1 MELKTVEIEGKTFAE
16 IKDGMPVYIKDGKET
31 AFDAPGTISTISRL
45 NGEAK
50 GHREAKEAAEQALK
64 GFEGIE
70 DPKAA
75 IEAMKTVANLDAK
88 TLIDAGEVEK
98 VKAEITK
105 VYEQQIAA
113 KDQEIG
119 ELNSTLHGEK
129 IGGSFA
135 RSKFIADK
143 VAIPAD
149 MIQAQFGKQFS
160 LDDGKIVAKD
170 AAGNQIYS
178 RANPGEL
185 ATFDEALET
194 IINGY
199 AHKDSI
205 LKGSGG
211 SGTGKEH
218 GSGGGGNAPKTVTR
232 EQFDGLD
239 QSERAAKIKDG
250 FKVVDA
256 A

>member
-75 IEAMKTVANLDAK
+75 IEAMKTIANLDAK

-98 VKAEITK
+98 VKSEITK
-105 VYEQQIAA
+105 VFEQQIAA

-119 ELNSTLHGEK
+119 DLNSTLHGEK

-143 VAIPAD
+143 VSIPAD
-149 MIQAQFGKQFS
+149 LIQAQFGKQFS
-160 LDDGKIVAKD
+160 LDGGKIVAKD

-185 ATFDEALET
+185 ANFDEALET

-199 AHKDSI
+199 AYKDSI

-218 GSGGGGNAPKTVTR
+218 GNGGGANGPKTVTR
-232 EQFDGLD
+232 EQFDGLG

>member
-75 IEAMKTVANLDAK
+75 IEAMKTIANLDAK

-98 VKAEITK
+98 VKSEITK
-105 VYEQQIAA
+105 VFEQQIAA

-119 ELNSTLHGEK
+119 DLNSTLHGEK

-143 VAIPAD
+143 VSIPAD
-149 MIQAQFGKQFS
+149 LIQAQFGKQFS
-160 LDDGKIVAKD
+160 LDGGKIVAKD

-185 ATFDEALET
+185 ANFDEALET

-199 AHKDSI
+199 AYKDSI

-218 GSGGGGNAPKTVTR
+218 GNGGGANGPKTIPRT
-232 EQFDGLD
+232 QFEGLSP
-239 QSERAAKIKDG
+239 QAQAAKMKDG
-250 FKVVDA
+250 FSLTDG
-256 A
+256 